1 MFADKQSQ
9 KVLGIKKPK
18 LQKCVIK
25 DVFDFKGYSIYKG
38 SENDFSFRRGW

>member
-1 MFADKQSQ
+1 MYLTLKANRVAS
-9 KVLGIKKPK
+9 K
-18 LQKCVIK
+18 LQKCVIN